1 MQYRYI
7 SKDKL
12 KVSLLGLGCMR
23 FPIINNDPSQID
35 REKAFEILDY
45 ALENGINYFDTAFP
59 YHGGKSEELVGDF
72 FEEYNRNQFYLA
84 TKSPVWLVEK
94 HKDFMDYLDKQL
106 VNLKTNYIDFYLLH
120 SLNKKSFDKIKT
132 LNFKRFIENAKRD
145 KKINYIGFSFHD
157 EYEVFKEIIDSYP
170 WDFCQIQLNYM
181 DKYYQAGLKGLRYA
195 ESKGIDVVIM
205 EPLKGG
211 KLASAPKEINE
222 IWGKSEIKRSNPE
235 WALKYLYSLSG
246 ISVVLSGMSTLDQL
260 KENIGLTSKAD
271 ILGQEDLNLIEKAE
285 KIYRSRTKVG
295 CTSCNYCMPCP
306 SGVEIP
312 SIFELYN
319 NKSIY
324 GTINESKKSYKD
336 FIATNKSALECIECG
351 LCEKACPQ
359 NLSIIALLKDAHVD
373 LA

>member
-260 KENIGLTSKAD
+260 KENIGLTSKTD

-285 KIYRSRTKVG
+285 KIYRSSTKVG

-359 NLSIIALLKDAHVD
+359 NLSIIALLRDAHVD